1 MSVLTIDKL
10 SYTYDSNKVLSDITF
25 KIKIPSMVSIIGSNN
40 CGKTT
45 LIKCLSGVL
54 PIEENV
60 MIDDILLNKKNIKK
74 YSRNIGVV
82 FSLDH
87 NQFLFNKVLDEITF
101 PLGNL
106 NFSKKNMKDSV
117 NEVSKLLFL
126 DEIIN
131 KEICE
136 LNQVEKIKVLL
147 ATAII
152 HKPSVLLLDD
162 IFIGLNYI
170 DKERIMLL
178 IKRII
183 REMKIIVVS
192 TTSSLSDTIYS
203 DAILVIDDGCIKYS
217 GKLED
222 ILKHDNTLTKLGIE
236 IPIMMDMSLKL
247 QFYNL
252 LDKVIL
258 NPEEMVDELW
268 N

>member
-1 MSVLTIDKL
+1 MSALSIDKL
-10 SYTYDSNKVLSDITF
+10 KYAYDGNKVLNDITF
-25 KIKIPSMVSIIGSNN
+25 KIKIPSMISIIGSNN

-54 PIEENV
+54 PVDENII
-60 MIDDILLNKKNIKK
+60 IDDVVLNKKNIKK
-74 YSRNIGVV
+74 YSRSIGVV
-82 FSLDH
+82 FSLDQ

-106 NFSKKNMKDSV
+106 NYSKKNMKSAV

-126 DEIIN
+126 EDIIN
-131 KEICE
+131 KEIWV
-136 LNQVEKIKVLL
+136 LNHVEKIKVLL

-162 IFIGLNYI
+162 IFIGLNDL

-178 IKRII
+178 LKRII
-183 REMKIIVVS
+183 RELRIIVIS
-192 TTSSLSDTIYS
+192 TTSSLSDTVYS
-203 DAILVIDDGCIKYS
+203 DAILVIADGSIKYS

-222 ILKHDNTLTKLGIE
+222 ILKHDNTLAKLGIE

-252 LDKVIL
+252 LNKVIL

>member
-1 MSVLTIDKL
+1 MSTVTVNNLCFGYGDKEVLK
-10 SYTYDSNKVLSDITF
+10 DITF
-25 KIKIPSMVSIIGSNN
+25 KIKIPSLVSVVGSNN

-45 LIKCLSGVL
+45 LIKCMAGIM
-54 PIEENV
+54 PIEESV
-60 MIDDILLNKKNIKK
+60 LIDDIVLNKKNIRK

-82 FSLDH
+82 FSLDQ
-87 NQFLFNKVLDEITF
+87 NQFLFNRVIDEITF

-106 NFSKKNMKDSV
+106 NYSKKNMKNALDDV
-117 NEVSKLLFL
+117 VKLLFL
-126 DEIIN
+126 EDVLN
-131 KEICE
+131 KEVWE
-136 LNQVEKIKVLL
+136 LSHVEKIKVLL

-162 IFIGLNYI
+162 IFIGLNDL

-178 IKRII
+178 LKRII
-183 REMKIIVVS
+183 RELRIIVIS
-192 TTSSLSDTIYS
+192 TTSSLSDTVYS
-203 DAILVIDDGCIKYS
+203 DAILVIADGSIKYS

-222 ILKHDNTLTKLGIE
+222 ILKHDNTLAKLGIE

-252 LDKVIL
+252 LNKVIL